1 MNYVEHFCDLRIDA
15 DLYLG
20 NNVLMAKLRVLDS
33 LGMQS
38 GLNNISLKYGIHEQC
53 YNMRFVDLFLSLQT
67 NSSQISYQ
75 IVCLHLTGS
84 DAPSQTYIKVYC
96 YVLYI
101 TE

>member
-38 GLNNISLKYGIHEQC
+38 GLTKQYFFEIRN
-53 YNMRFVDLFLSLQT
+53 T
-67 NSSQISYQ
+67 
-75 IVCLHLTGS
+75 
-84 DAPSQTYIKVYC
+84 
-96 YVLYI
+96 
-101 TE
+101 

>member
-1 MNYVEHFCDLRIDA
+1 MWSIFMTYEWMLISA
-15 DLYLG
+15 LG

-38 GLNNISLKYGIHEQC
+38 GLNN
-53 YNMRFVDLFLSLQT
+53 MRFVDIFLSLQT

-75 IVCLHLTGS
+75 IVCLRLTGS
-84 DAPSQTYIKVYC
+84 DAPPQTYIKVYC
-96 YVLYI
+96 YVLYLYI

>member
-1 MNYVEHFCDLRIDA
+1 
-15 DLYLG
+15 
-20 NNVLMAKLRVLDS
+20 MAKLRVLDS
-33 LGMQS
+33 LENAKWTKQYFFD
-38 GLNNISLKYGIHEQC
+38 KYGIHEQC

-75 IVCLHLTGS
+75 IVCLRLTGS
-84 DAPSQTYIKVYC
+84 DAPPQTYIKVYC